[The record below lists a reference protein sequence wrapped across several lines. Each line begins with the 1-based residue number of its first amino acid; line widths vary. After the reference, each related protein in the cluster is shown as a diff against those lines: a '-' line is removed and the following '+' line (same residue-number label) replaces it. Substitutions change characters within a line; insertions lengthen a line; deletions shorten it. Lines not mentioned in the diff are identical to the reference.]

1 SNLPTCPSCSI
12 MPSAYSVRAVRP
24 GLSRCSGRTWVRRCM
39 RVALNQ
45 QKNGLFAVTC
55 RLMKSTAASEVSS
68 SIVSMRFRVSG
79 PVSSMVLL
87 ADPSPT
93 WLLSGVVGLRSLAA
107 QDAARSELLPEF
119 RVSWIVEELGLFFCV
134 EMIQVAEEFVEAV
147 HRGQITVQIAEMILP
162 ELSRGVA
169 ERLERLG
176 DGNVAVLQ
184 ADRRAWDAD
193 F

>member
-1 SNLPTCPSCSI
+1 GL
-12 MPSAYSVRAVRP
+12 ASVDRFPRWFACRP
-24 GLSRCSGRTWVRRCM
+24 VPNVAARWGRRPPKPCN
-39 RVALNQ
+39 A
-45 QKNGLFAVTC
+45 
-55 RLMKSTAASEVSS
+55 
-68 SIVSMRFRVSG
+68 G
-79 PVSSMVLL
+79 PL
-87 ADPSPT
+87 
-93 WLLSGVVGLRSLAA
+93 
-107 QDAARSELLPEF
+107 RSELLPEF
-119 RVSWIVEELGLFFCV
+119 RVSWVVEELGLFFCF